1 MSKVKISKNKNIE
14 NKKAEDLN
22 ERWRLLYGAEEEDVS
37 EGEGVRVIVTVRTWV
52 NFGKKLSCYI
62 PNIWF

>member
-1 MSKVKISKNKNIE
+1 
-14 NKKAEDLN
+14 
-22 ERWRLLYGAEEEDVS
+22 
-37 EGEGVRVIVTVRTWV
+37 VRVIVTVRTWV